1 MQQPRRQGGPIET
14 ADTRPEAGS
23 DAARPYVLEKQVGHL
38 LRRAHQRASA
48 IFAELIGEDHLTPLQ
63 YAALVKVH
71 DLGAVTQNHLGRLTA
86 MDPATVRGV
95 VKRLRDRGLIARE
108 PDPTNRRRI
117 VWRLTTRGEAVV
129 ARTVP
134 HGRRIS
140 RQTLKPLSPHE
151 RRVFLSLLE
160 RLGETEGVP

>member
-1 MQQPRRQGGPIET
+1 MQQPRRQGGRSVT
-14 ADTRPEAGS
+14 ADAAAEADP
-23 DAARPYVLEKQVGHL
+23 DATRPYVLEQQVGHL

-63 YAALVKVH
+63 YAALVKVR

-108 PDPTNRRRI
+108 PDPSNRRRI
-117 VWRLTTRGEAVV
+117 VWRLTTRGAAVV

-134 HGRRIS
+134 RGRRIT
-140 RQTLKPLSPHE
+140 RQTLKPLSPRE
-151 RRVFLSLLE
+151 QRVFLSLLE
-160 RLGETEGVP
+160 RLGDNNGDP